1 MRSSNQKTAETKARI
16 VDTAARLFRERGIG
30 GLSVADL
37 MEEAGLTHGGFYKHF
52 ASKDA
57 LAAAACK
64 KALDDTRADL
74 SERAGKAAET
84 KALQTLVRTYLS
96 PAHRDQPGLGC
107 AIAALGPEAMRESSL
122 VKDTL
127 SEGIAS
133 LADLIREQ
141 ITRSGKTPEANR
153 AANAVL
159 SSLVGA
165 LVLSRVVNDQDT
177 ANAILT
183 DTQAYI
189 LDSMN

>member
-1 MRSSNQKTAETKARI
+1 MRSSNQKTAETKAKI

-64 KALDDTRADL
+64 KALDATRADL
-74 SERAGKAAET
+74 AERAGKATES
-84 KALQTLVRTYLS
+84 KALQALVRAYLS

-107 AIAALGPEAMRESSL
+107 AIATLGPEAMRAPGL

-127 SEGIAS
+127 SEGIES
-133 LADLIREQ
+133 LVGLIREQ
-141 ITRSGKTPEANR
+141 IARSGTSPDTNR

-165 LVLSRVVNDQDT
+165 LILSRVVNDQDA

-189 LDSMN
+189 LDSLN